1 MVDIND
7 LSPEVLS
14 HILDLLEPRSWKEA
28 SQVCRRWYNILKGA
42 RFQSKLQMR
51 IHKTFVDPPTEQE
64 KSALIHCRNL
74 LITQWDEAL
83 DYNWVGYDEDDEDD
97 DTDED
102 EEENSEENFRKINVV
117 EFKYLF
123 EPSPEH
129 YIGELLFSQELNLE
143 SLELSS
149 TFAGCRYILEDRI
162 EQFKNLT
169 ELILDI
175 KGNRVYGP
183 IMRDHTSWV
192 LRHDR
197 IRKLKLFFDQ
207 QMNNF
212 TVITPSLTSLRL
224 SSMTIFSLPFV
235 TSYASQLAFVDL
247 QLDNPGLIKDFF
259 ALKFPS
265 LTHLRLQIDGDQ
277 DEQERYAL
285 LQDQHYADAYLDVEF
300 VKSMP
305 RLKYFRCESHM
316 LFYRMAAAFAKFGQS
331 QLEDFKLD
339 WLHFN
344 AEQLEKLQ
352 ALPRLKIFKMRRC
365 EILGPP
371 ETPHILTRLC
381 LPYLEELS
389 LVYNKSQIV
398 FDEGLAGL
406 KKLKITVETSKNHK
420 ILYKICNNLP
430 NLEHL
435 RICLNARLVNTAFRH
450 LDRLTKLQSIRVDN
464 VELNER
470 LWQYCPKMAG
480 VRKLVFTNGKL
491 TMGTLKAAARLFP
504 GLNELYLD
512 ECYFQNCDVEI
523 NGVEQE
529 ESDSE
534 EDESIKVQYQERVR
548 QHFPMCRVSF
558 RHSAYLKSRY
568 K

>member
-1 MVDIND
+1 
-7 LSPEVLS
+7 
-14 HILDLLEPRSWKEA
+14 
-28 SQVCRRWYNILKGA
+28 
-42 RFQSKLQMR
+42 
-51 IHKTFVDPPTEQE
+51 
-64 KSALIHCRNL
+64 
-74 LITQWDEAL
+74 
-83 DYNWVGYDEDDEDD
+83 
-97 DTDED
+97 
-102 EEENSEENFRKINVV
+102 
-117 EFKYLF
+117 
-123 EPSPEH
+123 
-129 YIGELLFSQELNLE
+129 
-143 SLELSS
+143 
-149 TFAGCRYILEDRI
+149 
-162 EQFKNLT
+162 
-169 ELILDI
+169 
-175 KGNRVYGP
+175 
-183 IMRDHTSWV
+183 
-192 LRHDR
+192 
-197 IRKLKLFFDQ
+197 
-207 QMNNF
+207 
-212 TVITPSLTSLRL
+212 
-224 SSMTIFSLPFV
+224 
-235 TSYASQLAFVDL
+235 
-247 QLDNPGLIKDFF
+247 
-259 ALKFPS
+259 
-265 LTHLRLQIDGDQ
+265 
-277 DEQERYAL
+277 
-285 LQDQHYADAYLDVEF
+285 
-300 VKSMP
+300 
-305 RLKYFRCESHM
+305 
-316 LFYRMAAAFAKFGQS
+316 
-331 QLEDFKLD
+331 
-339 WLHFN
+339 
-344 AEQLEKLQ
+344 
-352 ALPRLKIFKMRRC
+352 MRRC

-371 ETPHILTRLC
+371 ETPHILTRLY

-548 QHFPMCRVSF
+548 QHFPTCRVSF